1 MHWTD
6 THTHRS
12 TDGWRECL
20 MTIGCSCSIESDAQP
35 NNHARC
41 LFKNC
46 ASLISCNF
54 DIQRLIFRPNHMQS
68 ISAHILT
75 YILSWAVL
83 FMTRSSAKKADCWS
97 NPDAIWCI
105 YSRGTKEPC
114 VSISPMGKDSFDG
127 ITSLF
132 FEHAWLNASS
142 NFRPL
147 TVGCHIYIFSVKNL
161 PPPLRCSVFPNYTRQ
176 SCYNLQ

>member
-83 FMTRSSAKKADCWS
+83 FMTRSSAKKGWLLKQPRCHLMHILTRNKGTMCVHIPHGKGQFRWDNITIFRARLTK
-97 NPDAIWCI
+97 CI
-105 YSRGTKEPC
+105 IQFPATDSR
-114 VSISPMGKDSFDG
+114 VSHLHFLSEKS
-127 ITSLF
+127 
-132 FEHAWLNASS
+132 A
-142 NFRPL
+142 
-147 TVGCHIYIFSVKNL
+147 
-161 PPPLRCSVFPNYTRQ
+161 PPPAM
-176 SCYNLQ
+176 